1 MQNIE
6 QFIESRISRRIK
18 AQDRA
23 LTRLER
29 REARAEKMIGTL
41 IREGKEVY
49 YAMPQG
55 GQYREGQRH
64 DLVAY
69 LIRNNHA

>member
-6 QFIESRISRRIK
+6 QFIEARVSRRIK
-18 AQDRA
+18 AEDRA

-41 IREGKEVY
+41 IRDGKEINY
-49 YAMPQG
+49 TMPMN
-55 GQYREGQRH
+55 GQYREGKRH

>member
-6 QFIESRISRRIK
+6 QFIEARVSRRIK
-18 AQDRA
+18 AEDRA

-41 IREGKEVY
+41 IRDGKNINYV
-49 YAMPQG
+49 MPQG

-64 DLVAY
+64 DLVAF